1 MTFSTSSA
9 SSVDRTDPDVSLS
22 PSDDLFFKGRLVPVE
37 SSSLLLN
44 ETEANSK
51 FPVSLA
57 KTATKFRVL
66 MLKLK
71 KPKANAEQKPEKSEP
86 DGVNP
91 AKPSPKGKPENEK
104 DESQSRPE
112 KKLFTVRFKV
122 EEVNIKSLFTRDNS
136 SKNANNGKAA
146 QKTNAE
152 DSHSS
157 NVDSNSSSSS
167 LAEEKKFSK
176 EMMQKYLKMV
186 KPLYIRVSKR
196 YGEKLRFSGQLSL
209 SGAGAGAKAA
219 LVASPPPPQ
228 PTAEKGEAEA
238 AEVAEKTAV
247 LSNVKSLKQGN
258 LPAGLRVVRKHL
270 RKSRSAP
277 SPVVSSSGELSSRRR
292 DDSLL
297 QQQDGIQSAILH
309 CKRSFNSTRDSNMS
323 ILSRTTS
330 DASHEKPINLLAVA
344 DDSSSPK
351 EVKPQSE
358 TPSCRNQDSQF
369 PGWTVVIPTGSFPA
383 IKSLPSRGTP
393 IKFCTITM
401 TVAFI
406 FNVRLARA
414 FPGGTW
420 ASPTT
425 LPSYNKLIVASS
437 NLNDAALGFFTDTPA
452 KSVRFTLGLRFLVVR
467 ELRPSIWIESIL
479 TVGSFTRKTV
489 NANIRITIIIIK
501 VTTLQHAQHLMH
513 LRFFPALLSG
523 GARAPPFSTSSAR
536 WLCPETAGAS
546 GWTCSCPG
554 DWGVVVAIVN

>member
-1 MTFSTSSA
+1 MEAFSLLKFWRGGGSA
-9 SSVDRTDPDVSLS
+9 AAGSAAASAAHPDVSLS

-51 FPVSLA
+51 FPVSLV

-112 KKLFTVRFKV
+112 KKFFTVRFKV

-136 SKNANNGKAA
+136 SKNANNGKAT

-209 SGAGAGAKAA
+209 AGAKAA
-219 LVASPPPPQ
+219 LVASPPPPPQ

-309 CKRSFNSTRDSNMS
+309 CKRSFNSTRDSNLS

-351 EVKPQSE
+351 EVKPQSGKNSRTKQRTSRE
-358 TPSCRNQDSQF
+358 NLRPVGGGRK
-369 PGWTVVIPTGSFPA
+369 IPT
-383 IKSLPSRGTP
+383 
-393 IKFCTITM
+393 
-401 TVAFI
+401 
-406 FNVRLARA
+406 
-414 FPGGTW
+414 
-420 ASPTT
+420 
-425 LPSYNKLIVASS
+425 
-437 NLNDAALGFFTDTPA
+437 
-452 KSVRFTLGLRFLVVR
+452 
-467 ELRPSIWIESIL
+467 
-479 TVGSFTRKTV
+479 
-489 NANIRITIIIIK
+489 
-501 VTTLQHAQHLMH
+501 
-513 LRFFPALLSG
+513 
-523 GARAPPFSTSSAR
+523 
-536 WLCPETAGAS
+536 
-546 GWTCSCPG
+546 
-554 DWGVVVAIVN
+554 